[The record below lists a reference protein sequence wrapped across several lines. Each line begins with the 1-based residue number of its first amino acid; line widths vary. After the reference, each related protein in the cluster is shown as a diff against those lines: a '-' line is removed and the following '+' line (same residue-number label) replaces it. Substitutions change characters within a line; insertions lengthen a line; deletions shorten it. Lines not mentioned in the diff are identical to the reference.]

1 MNSGSSTSP
10 SIPGQGDISSAVPLE
25 SPIPKSALSQ
35 NLAIPILKFIE
46 SRSILLAI
54 EAREVLQQLL
64 TILIWLFM
72 GAIAAF
78 AGWLFL
84 AMSAVGVLSDK
95 SGWPWAGAAAAV
107 GAAHLLIA
115 LALAF
120 MMSKRLTSARW
131 FTDSLNEFKKDHT
144 WLKNQTPKK

>member
-1 MNSGSSTSP
+1 M
-10 SIPGQGDISSAVPLE
+10 
-25 SPIPKSALSQ
+25 
-35 NLAIPILKFIE
+35 
-46 SRSILLAI
+46 
-54 EAREVLQQLL
+54 LQQVL
-64 TILIWLFM
+64 TILLWLFM